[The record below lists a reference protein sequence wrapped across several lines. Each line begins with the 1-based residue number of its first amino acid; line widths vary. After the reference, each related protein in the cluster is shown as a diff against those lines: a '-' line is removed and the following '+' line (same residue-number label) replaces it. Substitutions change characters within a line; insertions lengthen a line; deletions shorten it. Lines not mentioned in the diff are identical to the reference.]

1 MDRPSRELY
10 QSFARLNNTSPEIIE
25 WLKQGYEDQKE
36 TNIFLQGEEGIRG
49 QGKAEVLKEIIDH
62 INDFEEALKKRDYGD
77 THERPHTRII

>member
-36 TNIFLQGEEGIRG
+36 TNIFSKEKRVFVD
-49 QGKAEVLKEIIDH
+49 KARLKC
-62 INDFEEALKKRDYGD
+62 
-77 THERPHTRII
+77 